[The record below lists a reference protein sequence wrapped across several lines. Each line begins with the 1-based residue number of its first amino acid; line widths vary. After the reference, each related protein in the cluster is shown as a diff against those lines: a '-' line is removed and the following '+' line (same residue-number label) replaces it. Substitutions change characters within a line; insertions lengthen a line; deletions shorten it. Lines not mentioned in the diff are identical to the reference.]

1 MVCWGNLSDHFL
13 IYNTMQIIEETQL
26 DFSDVLIKPR
36 RSTLSSR
43 KEADLNR
50 KYKFKWH
57 DYSVIGTGIMQSNM
71 GTIGNFEVSR
81 KLLKNGLFACLHK
94 YHSVSDLVKFY
105 DSLTDDEFERCF
117 VSIGLRTSDN
127 NLGDITAMVMRSN
140 RHKYPPICIDVPNA
154 YIPQVKELV
163 VNIRK
168 NMPGFRT
175 IMVGNVVT
183 GDVTEDLILSGA
195 DIVKIGIGNGA
206 QCIQSGT
213 NVITKD
219 GRKQI
224 QDIIEGDEVLT
235 HTGEYHKV
243 TGTICHENRIEKI
256 NINGI
261 TCTPE
266 HKFLV
271 INKCDKKYVNEE
283 NLMKYAYWVE
293 AIKLD
298 NKKQLIVTRKNITLE
313 FIEIEKSEIFNN
325 NENVYDIEVEKDHSF
340 VVGDGIVVH
349 NCLTRKQT
357 GCGRPQFSAIVECAD
372 AAHQVG
378 GMVCADGGITCP
390 GDIGKAF
397 GAGADFIMIGSMFA
411 GTDEADGEVIEKYY
425 NNGEYD
431 KSLDNKYSP
440 VCEKKLFKQFYGMSS
455 TLAQEKFG
463 NGKPSYRA
471 SEGRVTLVPYVGSI
485 DGVIEEFLGGLRSTM
500 TYLGAKR
507 LKDIPKCCVFY
518 KVHNQ
523 LNKMYEN
530 NTIGK

>member
-1 MVCWGNLSDHFL
+1 
-13 IYNTMQIIEETQL
+13 MQIIEETQL

-43 KEADLNR
+43 KDADLNR
-50 KYKFKWH
+50 KYKFKWSN
-57 DYSVIGTGIMQSNM
+57 DTVIGTGIMQSNM

-94 YHSVSDLVKFY
+94 YHSVRDLVKFY

-127 NLGDITAMVMRSN
+127 NLGNIAAMVMLSN

-163 VNIRK
+163 VHIRK
-168 NMPGFRT
+168 NMPGVRT

-195 DIVKIGIGNGA
+195 DIVKIGIGNGG
-206 QCIQSGT
+206 QCT
-213 NVITKD
+213 
-219 GRKQI
+219 
-224 QDIIEGDEVLT
+224 
-235 HTGEYHKV
+235 
-243 TGTICHENRIEKI
+243 
-256 NINGI
+256 
-261 TCTPE
+261 
-266 HKFLV
+266 
-271 INKCDKKYVNEE
+271 
-283 NLMKYAYWVE
+283 
-293 AIKLD
+293 
-298 NKKQLIVTRKNITLE
+298 
-313 FIEIEKSEIFNN
+313 
-325 NENVYDIEVEKDHSF
+325 
-340 VVGDGIVVH
+340 
-349 NCLTRKQT
+349 TRKQT

-397 GAGADFIMIGSMFA
+397 GAGADFIMVGSMFA

-431 KSLDNKYSP
+431 KSFDDKYSP
-440 VCEKKLFKQFYGMSS
+440 IYEKKLFKQFYGMSS

-485 DGVIEEFLGGLRSTM
+485 DCVIEEFLGGLRSTM

-523 LNKMYEN
+523 LNKTYEN
-530 NTIGK
+530 STIGK